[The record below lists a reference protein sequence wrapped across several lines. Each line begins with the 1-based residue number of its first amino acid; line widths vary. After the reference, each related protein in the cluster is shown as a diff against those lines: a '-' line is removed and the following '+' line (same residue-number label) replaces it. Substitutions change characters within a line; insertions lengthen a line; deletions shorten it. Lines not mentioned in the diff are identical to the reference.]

1 MTKRG
6 AWPFAILALLTAG
19 AFRDAGALETIQL
32 LTGASGTPCAQDPN
46 VLFTSTSV
54 STPQHAV
61 VGTGAPGDPCAVRD
75 DLHQGKS
82 RCITT
87 TNSFDYHATF
97 TITFQL
103 PAMYGSPHLSLH
115 VKADD
120 RASVSL
126 NNHSLG
132 SISSIL
138 NSVEDSSL
146 PHFITGTNTLAFY
159 VVNDHG
165 SGSFQGD
172 PREGPD
178 DTMNLQFEGT
188 VTYEPPPA
196 GGGLNLGWNDCP
208 SGPTYALL
216 ETFACDTNVGVHL
229 LFGSFIPPPGIN
241 AMSANQVVIDVQS
254 GGASFAPWWTF
265 GTGLCRPSGS
275 LQSVFDFTNG
285 PFSCYDYWQGGAVGG
300 FFYSGSPATANRARI
315 KGVFALP
322 AGDPRITSL
331 PEGLE
336 YYSFKLVINN
346 AKSTGLGACP
356 GCNDEACIVLNM
368 IALNQTP
375 PNPSFTPV
383 TSPAVAAHV
392 LWQGWSTPDPTNQC
406 PTVTPARKQTWGSI
420 KALYR

>member
-1 MTKRG
+1 MTKCA

-120 RASVSL
+120 RMSVSL

-132 SISSIL
+132 SIF

-146 PHFITGTNTLAFY
+146 LHFMTGTNTLAFY

-188 VTYEPPPA
+188 VTYAPPPA
-196 GGGLNLGWNDCP
+196 GGGLNLGWNDSP
-208 SGPTYALL
+208 GGATYSLL
-216 ETFACDTNVGVHL
+216 ETFACDTNLGLHTLV
-229 LFGSFIPPPGIN
+229 GSFVAPAGIN
-241 AMSANQVVIDVQS
+241 DLTANEVVIDIQS
-254 GGASFAPWWTF
+254 GGAWLPAWWTF
-265 GTGLCRPSGS
+265 GTGQCRFGLNINFDFTSGPSTCTDYWKGAASGGVNWTLPPATLNRCRIKALVALPSGS
-275 LQSVFDFTNG
+275 
-285 PFSCYDYWQGGAVGG
+285 P
-300 FFYSGSPATANRARI
+300 I
-315 KGVFALP
+315 
-322 AGDPRITSL
+322 ITSL
-331 PEGLE
+331 TEGVE
-336 YYSFKLVINN
+336 YYSFRLVINN

-368 IALNQTP
+368 IALNQSP
-375 PNPSFTPV
+375 PNPSFTPL
-383 TSPAVAAHV
+383 TSPAASAYCI
-392 LWQGWSTPDPTNQC
+392 WQGWSTTDPQSQC
-406 PTVTPARKQTWGSI
+406 PGITPARKQTWGSI
-420 KALYR
+420 KAMYR